1 MDELVDRLLAAAEP
15 TAACLNPGC
24 PRRVTYRRFG
34 PGVQPSYCSDEC
46 RSTASRGRRRLREQ
60 WGRLQAALSS
70 ETDAETRSLIEQ
82 RLKETSWQMERYGQR
97 LLDAPPTRPNRKTKA
112 DESLEFTILWFASYL
127 HSSGRWAEVED
138 FVADLRGTSR
148 P

>member
-1 MDELVDRLLAAAEP
+1 
-15 TAACLNPGC
+15 
-24 PRRVTYRRFG
+24 
-34 PGVQPSYCSDEC
+34 
-46 RSTASRGRRRLREQ
+46 
-60 WGRLQAALSS
+60 
-70 ETDAETRSLIEQ
+70 
-82 RLKETSWQMERYGQR
+82 MERYGQR

-138 FVADLRGTSR
+138 FVADLRGKSR